1 MAFGADKQTLED
13 LNLLGR
19 FKKSSIINIFDRTR
33 TRQGQL
39 LLEQMFRSPLG
50 DAEQIN
56 GRKEIFEY
64 FGSSGPGIPEFP
76 FDGDDLEIAESCLN
90 SFSPG
95 NMAGIFVSLARQKV
109 EQSVA
114 SGKEYEKN
122 RQGIT
127 ALLRIISALER
138 FTARIGDG
146 APASLRAE
154 IDGFRPLLD
163 SAAVKRACA
172 KAVEGGKLTFPEMV
186 RHTAL
191 LRLSFKKELDR
202 VLEFIYRVD
211 VCISVASVAS
221 DNGFCYPEAL
231 DTDRH
236 LTEIE
241 QLFHPAIAGGV
252 ANDVRID
259 REKNIIFLTGA
270 NMAGKSTLMKAYG
283 VAVYLAH
290 MGFPVAARSMRFSI
304 LDGMFTSINVPDNID
319 MGYSHFYA
327 EVLRVKT
334 VAREVAKGL
343 NLLVIFDELF
353 KGTNVKDAFDA
364 TVAITEAL
372 ARKGN
377 CSFIIST
384 HIIEAGGELG
394 RRLDN
399 LQFLFLPTV
408 MEGTRPTYTYTLT
421 EGITDDRHG
430 MMIINNE
437 GVVDTILGQSIG
449 GKFQTSSKSEER

>member
-39 LLEQMFRSPLG
+39 LLEQMFRNPLD

-64 FGSSGPGIPEFP
+64 FGSVGAGAGLGDGALEFP
-76 FDGDDLEIAESCLN
+76 FDGDDFEAAEFYLN

-95 NMAGIFVSLARQKV
+95 STAGVFAALARQKV
-109 EQSVA
+109 EESLA

-122 RQGIT
+122 RQGIA
-127 ALLRIISALER
+127 ALLRILSALDR
-138 FTARIGDG
+138 FLVRIGGD
-146 APASLRAE
+146 APDALRAAVDE
-154 IDGFRPLLD
+154 FRSLLD
-163 SAAVKRACA
+163 SAAVKSAMSRAT
-172 KAVEGGKLTFPEMV
+172 EGGKFRFVEMV
-186 RHTAL
+186 RLTAL
-191 LRLSFKKELDR
+191 LRLSFRRELER
-202 VLEFIYRVD
+202 MLEFIYRID
-211 VCISVASVAS
+211 VYVSVASVAAT
-221 DNGFCYPEAL
+221 NNFCYPEAL
-231 DTDRH
+231 PADRH
-236 LTEIE
+236 LTDIR

-259 REKNIIFLTGA
+259 GEKNIIFLTGA

-290 MGFPVAARSMRFSI
+290 MGFPVAARGMRFSI

-334 VAREVAKGL
+334 VAQEVAKGL

-364 TVAITEAL
+364 TVAVTEAF
-372 ARKGN
+372 ARRKN

-384 HIIEAGGELG
+384 HIIEAGGELS
-394 RRLDN
+394 RRLGN
-399 LQFLFLPTV
+399 LQFLYLPTV
-408 MEGTRPTYTYTLT
+408 MEGTRPTYTYTLK

-437 GVVDTILGQSIG
+437 RVVDTILG
-449 GKFQTSSKSEER
+449 KNKSEEQEK